1 MGGRGSSSRKA
12 FGGWVSM
19 LSNIIQ
25 QSPESALSQLQ
36 KLISRRPTARR

>member
-1 MGGRGSSSRKA
+1 MGSRGSSSGKA
-12 FGGWVSM
+12 FGGGASM
-19 LSNIIQ
+19 LSTIIQ